1 MLRGFLKIACIGKG
15 INRAVGAAVTFL
27 FTHHLVKNMKQ
38 IDALLNTNMSW
49 KTERKPY
56 RQKMISKKQQNRTKM
71 ASHPTTLSQ

>member
-1 MLRGFLKIACIGKG
+1 
-15 INRAVGAAVTFL
+15 
-27 FTHHLVKNMKQ
+27 MKQ

-56 RQKMISKKQQNRTKM
+56 RQKMISKKQQNRAKM